1 MNNSDYNK
9 AENAVNN
16 TEESLKSTAT
26 DAKWKVE
33 ELADRAKDY
42 INEKRNND
50 QEAQQ
55 EDWFDRVKNNASDAW
70 DNIKDKANDAW
81 EKTKDAS
88 EDVKAEWNKKTN

>member
-70 DNIKDKANDAW
+70 DTIKDKANDAW